1 MFIINNSML
10 NMDIKT
16 TQIEKIM
23 YSFFLGLST
32 RISFK
37 CFLDLIKNK
46 LISN

>member
-23 YSFFLGLST
+23 YSFFLDYLPEFPLSV
-32 RISFK
+32 F
-37 CFLDLIKNK
+37 
-46 LISN
+46 